1 MRSILTLSGT
11 QYSSLF
17 VVISSFIPQK
27 FKRFLFS
34 TLRRVCVFRI
44 GFLNMC
50 SLYNLCRSAEFNRAL
65 DFVRHSAGGSDGFLA
80 GYCSILSVDA

>member
-50 SLYNLCRSAEFNRAL
+50 SLYNLCRSAAFTRAL
-65 DFVRHSAGGSDGFLA
+65 DLFATLRVSLMDSLRVLVAF
-80 GYCSILSVDA
+80 